1 MKYLPVSHNGLNVF
15 ITENKTMNTFGR
27 ILRLASFGESHGA
40 AVGGLLDGFP
50 AGVPIDM
57 DLLQADL
64 RNRRPGQSLSGSGRQ
79 EEDRIEVLSGV
90 HQGRSLGSPIGFVI
104 RNQDAHSADY
114 EEMAHFFRPGHA
126 DDTYWRKY
134 GLRDARGGGRAS
146 ARETAVRV
154 AGGAFAK
161 MLLRTRHIRVQAYTQ
176 SIGHISLPD
185 SVIVEAGEAT
195 AYVSRCPHRETDL
208 AMCQL
213 LKDMRMKKDS
223 VGGVVSCIATGIPAG
238 WGEPVYDKLSAR
250 LAYAMMGIN
259 AARGFEIGCG
269 FEASRMYGS
278 RHNDRWCM
286 DGKTEENLCG
296 GVRGGISTGEP
307 IRFSVAFKPV
317 PSIGQEQE
325 FLGEDGGLHRMEI
338 NGRHDVCCVPRA
350 VSVVEAMAS
359 LCLADF
365 MLLDRCSKFDRV

>member
-1 MKYLPVSHNGLNVF
+1 
-15 ITENKTMNTFGR
+15 MNTFGR
-27 ILRLASFGESHGA
+27 TLRLASFGESHGA
-40 AVGGLLDGFP
+40 ALGGMIDGFP

-64 RNRRPGQSLSGSGRQ
+64 DNRKPAQSLAGSGRG

-90 HQGRSLGSPIGFVI
+90 YQGKSLGSPIGFII
-104 RNQDAHSADY
+104 RNRDARSADY
-114 EEMAHFFRPGHA
+114 AEMERMFRPGHA
-126 DDTYWRKY
+126 DDTYQRKY
-134 GLRDARGGGRAS
+134 GVRDVRGGGRAS

-161 MLLRTRHIRVQAYTQ
+161 MLLATQNVQVHAYTQ
-176 SIGHISLPD
+176 SIGDVALPD
-185 SVIVEAGEAT
+185 SVAVEAEK
-195 AYVSRCPHRETDL
+195 AYGFVSRCPHRETDE
-208 AMCQL
+208 AMQRL
-213 LKDMRMKKDS
+213 LQETRQKKDS

-269 FEASRMYGS
+269 FEAARMNGS
-278 RHNDRWCM
+278 IHNDRWLP
-286 DGKTEENLCG
+286 DGTTEKNLCG

-307 IRFSVAFKPV
+307 LVFRVAFKPV
-317 PSIGQEQE
+317 PSIAQEQE
-325 FLGEDGGLHRMEI
+325 LLGMDGKLHRMAI
-338 NGRHDVCCVPRA
+338 GGRHDVCCVPRA
-350 VSVVEAMAS
+350 VSVVEAMAA

-365 MLLDRCSKFDRV
+365 MLLDRCSRVKDC